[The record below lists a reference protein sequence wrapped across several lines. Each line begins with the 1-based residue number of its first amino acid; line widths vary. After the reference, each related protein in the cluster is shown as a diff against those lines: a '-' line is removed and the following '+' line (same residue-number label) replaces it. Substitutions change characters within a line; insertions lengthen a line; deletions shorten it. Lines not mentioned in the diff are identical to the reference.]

1 MSSSELPQ
9 MAAAGG
15 LVLCGGYA
23 LLIRKHGQW
32 DIPKGKRK
40 KKERAEKCARREV
53 AEETGLKKKMLSIR
67 EPLCRSSYITYYA
80 SKPVNKTVDWFIMDY
95 AGSVED
101 RLTPDLSE
109 NIDLCAWIALD
120 ELVDTMRAA
129 RRYLRGDVVAAIG
142 AYIYGEGTYINGQD
156 GDGE

>member
-15 LVLCGGYA
+15 LVLCGGNA

-40 KKERAEKCARREV
+40 KKEKSEKCALREV
-53 AEETGLKKKMLSIR
+53 AEETGLDKGLLSIR
-67 EPLCRSSYITYYA
+67 GLLCRSSYITYY
-80 SKPVNKTVDWFIMDY
+80 SRNPVNKTVDWFLMDY
-95 AGSVED
+95 AGSLDD

-109 NIDLCAWIALD
+109 NIDLCVWVPVD
-120 ELVDTMRAA
+120 ELVDTMQAA
-129 RRYLRGDVVAAIG
+129 RTYLRGDVAAAIEDALG
-142 AYIYGEGTYINGQD
+142 AASLV
-156 GDGE
+156 